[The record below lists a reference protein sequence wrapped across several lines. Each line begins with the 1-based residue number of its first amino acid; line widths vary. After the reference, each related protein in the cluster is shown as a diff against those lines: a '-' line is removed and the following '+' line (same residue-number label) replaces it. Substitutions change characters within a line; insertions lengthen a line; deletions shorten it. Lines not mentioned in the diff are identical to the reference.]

1 MYLYHIAEKDLQKD
15 VGLKI
20 PKSGILDTLILQT
33 FIFLSIKECNL
44 GSLEP
49 LSWIQSPNL

>member
-20 PKSGILDTLILQT
+20 PKSGILDTLILVK
-33 FIFLSIKECNL
+33 SNPHYE
-44 GSLEP
+44 
-49 LSWIQSPNL
+49 